1 MSDVK
6 LSDTADLPDPEDR
19 NPPMPQPLSQGVRV
33 ESAAVSHPGLVRP
46 NNEDHYLI
54 AEAGR
59 YFHSRQSNLPAGSVP
74 DNYQEVIHAIGVA
87 DGMGGQAAGE
97 IASRLALTLLV
108 NLVLDAPIWIF
119 SHEEQHVQ
127 AIIDLTASRFRF
139 VNAALLATGREDPRL
154 FKMGTTLTVVRSLG
168 TDLIVAHVGDSRA
181 YLFRNRSLERLT
193 RDDTLAQE
201 IRDASPAEG
210 MQQIAARFRHLL
222 TQSLGSDKVEIVPQ
236 IRRETLQDGDKLLLC
251 TDGLTDLVS
260 DEVIADQ
267 LTRADS
273 PQANCDALLER
284 ALAAGGKDN
293 VTVAIAAYRVQ
304 SDG

>member
-1 MSDVK
+1 
-6 LSDTADLPDPEDR
+6 
-19 NPPMPQPLSQGVRV
+19 
-33 ESAAVSHPGLVRP
+33 
-46 NNEDHYLI
+46 
-54 AEAGR
+54 
-59 YFHSRQSNLPAGSVP
+59 
-74 DNYQEVIHAIGVA
+74 
-87 DGMGGQAAGE
+87 
-97 IASRLALTLLV
+97 
-108 NLVLDAPIWIF
+108 
-119 SHEEQHVQ
+119 
-127 AIIDLTASRFRF
+127 
-139 VNAALLATGREDPRL
+139 
-154 FKMGTTLTVVRSLG
+154 LTVARSLG

-181 YLFRNRSLERLT
+181 YLFRNGSLERLT

-273 PQANCDALLER
+273 PQANCDALLEL